1 MFRRFNVPTWAVSLS
16 LVSGLLLPIALLSFH
31 RDNLRSS
38 SQVRASTV
46 DQPTPDP
53 SPYSTPAS
61 STAANVDVGVRRQ
74 LNYAEWVEMLK
85 REAIAIAAQSPSQLK
100 VLAGDSL
107 SLWFPSNLL
116 PVGATWLNQGISGDT
131 SYGLLK
137 RVKFLDQTKPQTI
150 FVMVG
155 INDLIK
161 GVRGETLVANQREI
175 ARHLK
180 AAHPQATIVIQSILP
195 TGGDRASR
203 RYLASVKG
211 DPAPK
216 ERQRPLWV
224 DRLPTISSRWIR
236 TINEKLERIAH
247 DEGVEYLDLH
257 SAFADTDGYIKEE
270 LTTDGLHLS
279 AAGYALWRSK
289 LQQVGESAAKPP
301 ISRSATSP

>member
-1 MFRRFNVPTWAVSLS
+1 
-16 LVSGLLLPIALLSFH
+16 
-31 RDNLRSS
+31 
-38 SQVRASTV
+38 
-46 DQPTPDP
+46 
-53 SPYSTPAS
+53 
-61 STAANVDVGVRRQ
+61 VRRQ
-74 LNYAEWVEMLK
+74 LSYDQWVQMLK
-85 REAIAIAAQSPSQLK
+85 REAAAIADQSPRHLK

-116 PVGATWLNQGISGDT
+116 PAGATWLNQGISGET

-150 FVMVG
+150 FVLVG
-155 INDLIK
+155 INDLIR

-175 ARHLK
+175 VRYLK
-180 AAHPQATIVIQSILP
+180 AAHPQTTIVIQSILP
-195 TGGDRASR
+195 HGGDRASR

-211 DPAPK
+211 DPAAK
-216 ERQRPLWV
+216 EHPLWV

-236 TINEKLERIAH
+236 TINEKLERIAQ

-257 SAFADTDGYIKEE
+257 SAFADADGYIKEE

-279 AAGYALWRSK
+279 VAGYALWRSK
-289 LQQVGESAAKPP
+289 LQQVGESVAKPP

>member
-1 MFRRFNVPTWAVSLS
+1 MFRRFSVPTWAVSLS
-16 LVSGLLLPIALLSFH
+16 LVSGLLLPIALFSFH
-31 RDNLRSS
+31 RESVRGA

-46 DQPTPDP
+46 AEPTPYP
-53 SPYSTPAS
+53 SPYSLPAS
-61 STAANVDVGVRRQ
+61 VVVPNGNVGVRRQ
-74 LNYAEWVEMLK
+74 LNYAEWVELLK
-85 REAIAIAAQSPSQLK
+85 REAAAIASRSPSQLK

-116 PVGATWLNQGISGDT
+116 PAGATWLNQGISGET

-150 FVMVG
+150 FVMIG
-155 INDLIK
+155 INDLIR

-175 ARHLK
+175 VRHLK
-180 AAHPQATIVIQSILP
+180 TAHPQATIVIQSILP
-195 TGGDRASR
+195 HGGDRASR

-211 DPAPK
+211 DPAAT
-216 ERQRPLWV
+216 ERPLWV

-236 TINEKLERIAH
+236 TINQKLKQIAQ
-247 DEGVEYLDLH
+247 DQGIEYLDLH
-257 SAFADTDGYIKEE
+257 RDFADADGYIKDE

-289 LQQVGESAAKPP
+289 LQQMGESVSKPP
-301 ISRSATSP
+301 ISRLVTSP

>member
-1 MFRRFNVPTWAVSLS
+1 MSSIAVS
-16 LVSGLLLPIALLSFH
+16 VLLLPVVFLSFH
-31 RDNLRSS
+31 RDSFRSS

-46 DQPTPDP
+46 DQPSPYP
-53 SPYSTPAS
+53 SPYSLTADS
-61 STAANVDVGVRRQ
+61 SMPKADFGVRRQ
-74 LNYAEWVEMLK
+74 LNYEQWVQLLK
-85 REAIAIAAQSPSQLK
+85 QEAEAIARKSPSQLK
-100 VLAGDSL
+100 ILAGDSL
-107 SLWFPSNLL
+107 SLWFPTHLL
-116 PVGATWLNQGISGDT
+116 PPGATWLNQGISGET

-150 FVMVG
+150 FVLVG
-155 INDLIK
+155 INDLIR

-195 TGGDRASR
+195 HGGDRASQ

-216 ERQRPLWV
+216 ERPLWV

-236 TINEKLERIAH
+236 TINEKLERVAH

-257 SAFADTDGYIKEE
+257 SDFADADGYIKEE

-279 AAGYALWRSK
+279 SAGYALWRSK
-289 LQQVGESAAKPP
+289 LQEVNAATSKPP
-301 ISRSATSP
+301 LLRSVTSP

>member
-1 MFRRFNVPTWAVSLS
+1 M
-16 LVSGLLLPIALLSFH
+16 
-31 RDNLRSS
+31 
-38 SQVRASTV
+38 RASTV
-46 DQPTPDP
+46 DQPLPYP
-53 SPYSTPAS
+53 SPYPSPAS
-61 STAANVDVGVRRQ
+61 SIAPNTEVGVRRQ
-74 LNYAEWVEMLK
+74 LNYDEWVQLLK
-85 REAIAIAAQSPSQLK
+85 REAAAIAARSPSKLK

-116 PVGATWLNQGISGDT
+116 PPGATWLNQGISGET

-137 RVKFLDQTKPQTI
+137 RVKLLDHTKPQTI

-155 INDLIK
+155 INDLIR

-175 ARHLK
+175 VRHLK
-180 AAHPQATIVIQSILP
+180 AAHPQAAIVIQSILP
-195 TGGDRASR
+195 HGGDRASR

-211 DPAPK
+211 DPAAK
-216 ERQRPLWV
+216 ERQHPLWV

-236 TINEKLERIAH
+236 TINEKLERVAQ

-257 SAFADTDGYIKEE
+257 SAFADADGYIKEK

-279 AAGYALWRSK
+279 IAGYVLWRSK

-301 ISRSATSP
+301 ISHSVTSP